1 MPIPRPRSSSRD
13 AAPEAA
19 ELSPPPHHHAPHERP
34 HHEHHR
40 GESRAEAEL
49 VEFERHA
56 AAVHDA
62 FVALESAQRVDSLVQ
77 VLPIFMGHSSV
88 EELGGAGEDADDDD
102 ATVELLHSIFTT
114 WDIDNSGALSAA
126 ELMVVF
132 EKLKMNITPKQA
144 MRMIKECHVGETD
157 GAAAAPHHHGELEV
171 DFAQFRVL
179 VRRKPRDRGRAGAIY
194 VSARRDKR
202 APPPPPPPPHPA
214 GGRARRGR
222 GGARLPPAAHGPARR
237 RRRAR
242 RRDRRRRPEGL
253 GSRAAAP
260 TRGRSR

>member
-88 EELGGAGEDADDDD
+88 EDLAADGDGDDDDD

-144 MRMIKECHVGETD
+144 MRMIKECHAGETD
-157 GAAAAPHHHGELEV
+157 AAAAPSGGARHGHGHAHHHGELEV

-179 VRRKPRDRGRAGAIY
+179 VRRKQREIADEQARYIY
-194 VSARRDKR
+194 IS
-202 APPPPPPPPHPA
+202 
-214 GGRARRGR
+214 RARVAPRRG
-222 GGARLPPAAHGPARR
+222 
-237 RRRAR
+237 
-242 RRDRRRRPEGL
+242 
-253 GSRAAAP
+253 
-260 TRGRSR
+260 